1 MALVTLENVGSVDI
15 YTIKTSFV
23 DLTVNSLFTFLN
35 TLNPSN
41 GNDFR
46 LSLDD
51 GVSWGSWQDLT
62 DVNIRSI
69 EVDRG
74 IKLVAQVRLASFE
87 SYLLINDGGD
97 TLLINDDDESLLI
110 S

>member
-1 MALVTLENVGSVDI
+1 MALVTLENLGSLDV

-35 TLNPSN
+35 TLNSAN
-41 GNDFR
+41 NNDFR

-62 DVNIRSI
+62 DANIRNIS
-69 EVDRG
+69 VDRG
-74 IKLVAQVRLASFE
+74 IKLVAQVRLSSFE

-97 TLLINDDDESLLI
+97 TLLINDVNDSLLI